1 MNGGGGVWRSMKC
14 VEELGSVWKDVVI
27 CLGSAISGE
36 ILQSQVLQSQ
46 VRLDG
51 DIDDKTNRLVVFAR
65 LTTSNLIWF
74 NPVQTGPVWSM
85 LVQAGPSWPTILP
98 EALANPN
105 KSLWA

>member
-27 CLGSAISGE
+27 CLR
-36 ILQSQVLQSQ
+36 SQMSVLQSQ

>member
-27 CLGSAISGE
+27 CLRSRKS
-36 ILQSQVLQSQ
+36 VLQSQ

-74 NPVQTGPVWSM
+74 NPVQSGPVWSM